1 MLEESFT
8 LNRQRKTPLP
18 EVVKKTKK
26 NKVKSGK
33 ANKEKQADKEKP

>member
-18 EVVKKTKK
+18 EVVKKTK